1 MKTVRIEITQDDL
14 GALYGALAEQHNRLI
29 AERRDPA
36 MQNRINVIDRQLT
49 RCLDVLVKVERK
61 IGNTFA

>member
-14 GALYGALAEQHNRLI
+14 GALYTALAEQHNRLI
-29 AERRDPA
+29 AERKDPA
-36 MQNRINVIDRQLT
+36 KQNITNVIDRQLT

-61 IGNTFA
+61 INNTFA